1 MVGGSA
7 RSDSGEPLTFDAIA
21 SDLRRQSPVLAEQIA
36 DQVFATVPGYT
47 AVTKA
52 SLCGSVAQHIATAA
66 AALEAGQVPDRVRD
80 VSVAA
85 QRAREGVAI
94 EHVLLAI
101 RVSFEHLREF
111 VLLLADDFDIDSAD
125 RLEALRLLWAVN
137 DLVSREY
144 AVAHRHED
152 LELARR
158 AETHRAEFVRSLL
171 TEGLQTPEMAMHAD
185 FFGLRAGVHRYRT
198 FRARPDGPSGA
209 AALLRDVLN
218 WAGQRGLNPLG
229 AVVHGDAA
237 GVFVD
242 SDELPEHLTL
252 GVGPAVDLQH
262 VHESFRVANQVLEV
276 GRQFGREGAQ
286 TFEGLSLRLAVASE
300 HALGDALVAR
310 LLGPQLERGD
320 FGVLLIDTLN
330 AYLAAGM
337 RTTDAARALVVHRNT
352 LRYRINL
359 IEKVTGATLQD
370 PVEVAEVWWALRRY
384 EWMTRTGYRAPA
396 GGSHSAAPPPA

>member
-1 MVGGSA
+1 MARSA
-7 RSDSGEPLTFDAIA
+7 QSDSGELLMFEGIA
-21 SDLRRQSPVLAEQIA
+21 AELRRQSRTSAEEIAEQ
-36 DQVFATVPGYT
+36 VLATVPGYT
-47 AVTKA
+47 AVTKE
-52 SLCGSVAQHIATAA
+52 SLRGSVAQHISTAA
-66 AALEAGQVPDRVRD
+66 AALEAGQVPDWVSD

-111 VLLLADDFDIDSAD
+111 VLVLADDFEIDSAD

-185 FFGLRAGVHRYRT
+185 FFGLRAGAHRYRT
-198 FRARPDGPSGA
+198 FRARPEGPNGA
-209 AALLRDVLN
+209 AELLRDVLD

-229 AVVHGDAA
+229 AVVDGDAA

-252 GVGPAVDLQH
+252 GVGHAVDLQH
-262 VHESFRVANQVLEV
+262 VHESFRVANRVLEV
-276 GRQFGREGAQ
+276 GRQFGREGPQ

-310 LLGPQLERGD
+310 LLAPLLERGD
-320 FGVLLIDTLN
+320 FGVLLLDTLDV
-330 AYLAAGM
+330 YLAARM

-359 IEKVTGATLQD
+359 IEKISEVSLQD
-370 PVEVAEVWWALRRY
+370 PVEVAEVWWALRRH
-384 EWMTRTGYRAPA
+384 EWTTRTGYGAAA
-396 GGSHSAAPPPA
+396 GGSHPAGSQPS